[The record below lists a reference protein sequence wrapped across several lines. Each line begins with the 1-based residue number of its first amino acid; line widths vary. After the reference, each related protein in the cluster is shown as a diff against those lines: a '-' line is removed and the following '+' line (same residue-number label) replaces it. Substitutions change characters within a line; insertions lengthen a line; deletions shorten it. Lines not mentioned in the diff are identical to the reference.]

1 MACKYSYSSRV
12 LDLFV
17 GYYVLRYMISTEFVG
32 APSRVGQM
40 SSHLR

>member
-1 MACKYSYSSRV
+1 MACKYLYSSRV

-17 GYYVLRYMISTEFVG
+17 GYVLRYMISTEFVG